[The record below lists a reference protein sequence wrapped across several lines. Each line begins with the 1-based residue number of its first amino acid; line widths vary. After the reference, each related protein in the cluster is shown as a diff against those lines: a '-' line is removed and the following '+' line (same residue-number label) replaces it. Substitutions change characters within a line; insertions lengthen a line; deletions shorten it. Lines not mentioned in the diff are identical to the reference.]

1 MFLKVVSSEKK
12 LIALLTFVPLL
23 RKQTGGELES
33 PREIKAALR
42 DRKEA
47 SKTDSCKKI
56 LQSNK

>member
-12 LIALLTFVPLL
+12 FIALFTFVLLL

-42 DRKEA
+42 DRKQA
-47 SKTDSCKKI
+47 LKTDSCNKI

>member
-1 MFLKVVSSEKK
+1 MFLKVVSSDKK
-12 LIALLTFVPLL
+12 LIVLLTFVLLL

-42 DRKEA
+42 DRKQA